1 MGKQANKQTKQNNVA
16 LELLVKVQAKIDQ
29 PGFGGVEHLSL
40 RPKERVLL
48 LKSSGAT
55 AGDFA

>member
-1 MGKQANKQTKQNNVA
+1 MEKIIVA
-16 LELLVKVQAKIDQ
+16 LGILVKVQPRIDK
-29 PGFGGVEHLSL
+29 PGFGGVECLSL
-40 RPKERVLL
+40 RPKETMLL